1 MLFLI
6 SIFQILFINLSMK
19 TMKDK
24 YNIVYLLKSMQI
36 VMHIYRFICSHCIVN
51 YFANVSH

>member
-24 YNIVYLLKSMQI
+24 YNIVYLLKNMQI

-51 YFANVSH
+51 YFINVSH

>member
-24 YNIVYLLKSMQI
+24 YNIVYLLKNMQI
-36 VMHIYRFICSHCIVN
+36 VMHIYCFICIHCIVN
-51 YFANVSH
+51 YFINVSH

>member
-24 YNIVYLLKSMQI
+24 YNIVYLLKNMQI

-51 YFANVSH
+51 NFANVSH